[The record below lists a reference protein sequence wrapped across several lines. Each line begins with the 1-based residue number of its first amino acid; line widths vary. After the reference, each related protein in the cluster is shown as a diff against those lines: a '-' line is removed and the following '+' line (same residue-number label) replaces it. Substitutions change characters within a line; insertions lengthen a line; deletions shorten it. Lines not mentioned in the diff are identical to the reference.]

1 MDSDTAQLARLLEMA
16 DIRLMR
22 MLELVV
28 FQPRV
33 RLGFGSA
40 VTVHRKELFLKLKRY
55 LVVENNKEFIPRP
68 LWQLK
73 QLVGVGD
80 AVLNH
85 KHFLE
90 GQHFVSKTFSAGSA
104 TVCLFLPC
112 HRVKPYCF
120 SPTVQSVKSVLES
133 RNLSEHV
140 AMAVASVP
148 GIVPIGFD
156 RYYPFAYYNW
166 DPLKESSLTI
176 RSYKEA
182 LQVRAREF
190 IKNTKGNFSLY
201 VAYFRPKS
209 VELQALQL
217 AARDE
222 GTLIRVVP
230 HARTVN
236 GIIERNRALWR
247 FAGLKRLECLSDLCN
262 LLENHLSR
270 RSSDVST
277 TN

>member
-1 MDSDTAQLARLLEMA
+1 MEVRGIEIFFIPLEESRVTEMDSDSAQLARLLEMA

-22 MLELVV
+22 MLELAV
-28 FQPRV
+28 FRSKV
-33 RLGFGSA
+33 RLGFGSS
-40 VTVHRKELFLKLKRY
+40 VLVHRRELFLKLKTNGLVGDAIRY
-55 LVVENNKEFIPRP
+55 IVVENNREFIPRP

-73 QLVGVGD
+73 KLVGVGD

-90 GQHFVSKTFSAGSA
+90 GQRFVSKTFSAGSA

-120 SPTVQSVKSVLES
+120 SPTIQVVKSVLES

-140 AMAVASVP
+140 AMTVASVP

-190 IKNTKGNFSLY
+190 IKNTKGSFNLY

-217 AARDE
+217 AAREE

-230 HARTVN
+230 HARTS
-236 GIIERNRALWR
+236 RA
-247 FAGLKRLECLSDLCN
+247 S
-262 LLENHLSR
+262 
-270 RSSDVST
+270 
-277 TN
+277 